1 MKRLIILILVLSSL
15 FSIFI
20 SLNSLGYIEPYYVV
34 NLPPDYYECIYQN
47 VSNGLFTVYYST
59 APIYFVIQSLG
70 GYTLFSTQGSSYYG
84 YISLPAGEY
93 KILFVNNVSNSNVTI
108 QAYLGAGRPSPTG
121 IADYGIEAIN
131 GIVHPYIEKF
141 NEVVGV
147 AQIYSISAYNASI
160 DSYGASL
167 QLNTVLQ
174 VNTIYGSQEY
184 WLQNVI
190 QFMTNTSEYR
200 FVDNVWNLTS
210 SPSVLNANSIIG
222 SGSIY
227 LTFEGTH
234 LNNYYGYASQYFNLT
249 YPLYTAL
256 LIKAINLPQGIEVL
270 FGYLNRTSFTI
281 YDNVTIK
288 VTGITSAYLLV
299 DGYNT
304 TGSGN
309 AYDTEFVFGGQ
320 QGGEITSFNRINA
333 LIYMFYINNNS
344 IFTPKSL
351 FPFGLDTAEA
361 SDNLFTIP
369 YQGAYKV
376 EIGNDNEV
384 VITNTSFPLKAKI
397 VNGSSVIDL
406 GQTSEV
412 ELNVTGGTPPYIV
425 EIGNKTYVDLFLG
438 NTYYSITPNRT
449 GNITYAITVEDL
461 YGETRSLNYSLKVN
475 PDPTIS
481 IIISRNNTDVGI
493 PIFLNANVQGG
504 TPPYTES
511 WYINGTPV
519 SNDGVLNYT
528 FSSSGVYNVSLKIT
542 DSVNFTVE
550 KSVMVEVHKDPTL
563 IVSTNKTET
572 DQGIPIELNVTGNY
586 GISPYLVKVYI
597 NGTIINT
604 SIINTGVK
612 LPLNLPSG
620 VYLVRVTLTDS
631 VGYQVSKG
639 IILKFNKDPILAVSN
654 VTQGNFFVTITSMT
668 LSGEGSEGTSPYTYT
683 VYVNG
688 NEYYTGSDLSLNV
701 PLNLGEN
708 NITVV
713 MKDSLGITVT
723 RTILVYSS
731 YNWINIL
738 IVVALIVIIPVISVI
753 FSKKRRN

>member
-1 MKRLIILILVLSSL
+1 MKKFFSTLGKFIREENYVVFMKRLIILILVLSSL

-34 NLPPDYYECIYQN
+34 NLPPDYYDCIYQN

-222 SGSIY
+222 SGYVHLI
-227 LTFEGTH
+227 FEYPFS
-234 LNNYYGYASQYFNLT
+234 NYYAYASQCFNLT

-256 LIKAINLPQGIEVL
+256 LIKAINLPQGVEVL

-288 VTGITSAYLLV
+288 VSGITSAYLLV

-320 QGGEITSFNRINA
+320 QGGEITNFNLINA

-351 FPFGLDTAEA
+351 FPFGLDTTEA

-376 EIGNDNEV
+376 EVGNGDEV
-384 VITNTSFPLKAKI
+384 LTSNTSFPLKAKI

-412 ELNVTGGTPPYIV
+412 ELNVTGGTPPYLI
-425 EIGNKTYVDLFLG
+425 EIGNETYEDMFLG
-438 NTYYSITPNRT
+438 NTYYSVTPNRT
-449 GNITYAITVEDL
+449 GYITYPITVKDL

-481 IIISRNNTDVGI
+481 IVISRNNTDVGI

-519 SNDGVLNYT
+519 SNNGVLNYT
-528 FSSSGVYNVSLKIT
+528 FPSSGVYNVSLKIT
-542 DSVNFTVE
+542 DSVNFTLE
-550 KSVMVEVHKDPTL
+550 KSVMVEVH
-563 IVSTNKTET
+563 
-572 DQGIPIELNVTGNY
+572 
-586 GISPYLVKVYI
+586 
-597 NGTIINT
+597 
-604 SIINTGVK
+604 
-612 LPLNLPSG
+612 
-620 VYLVRVTLTDS
+620 
-631 VGYQVSKG
+631 
-639 IILKFNKDPILAVSN
+639 KDPILAVSN

-668 LSGEGSEGTSPYTYT
+668 LSGEGSEGTPPYTYT

-713 MKDSLGITVT
+713 MKDSLGMTVT

-753 FSKKRRN
+753 FLKKRRN

>member
-1 MKRLIILILVLSSL
+1 LKKFFSTLGKFIREENYVVFMKRLIILILVLSSL

-34 NLPPDYYECIYQN
+34 NLPPDYYDCIYQN

-210 SPSVLNANSIIG
+210 SPSVLNANSTIG
-222 SGSIY
+222 SGYVHLI
-227 LTFEGTH
+227 FEYPFS
-234 LNNYYGYASQYFNLT
+234 NYYAYASQCFNLT

-256 LIKAINLPQGIEVL
+256 LIKAINLPQGVEVL

-288 VTGITSAYLLV
+288 VSGITSAYLLV

-320 QGGEITSFNRINA
+320 QGGEITNFNLINA

-351 FPFGLDTAEA
+351 FPFGLDTTEA

-376 EIGNDNEV
+376 EVGNGDEV
-384 VITNTSFPLKAKI
+384 LTSNTSFPLKAKI

-412 ELNVTGGTPPYIV
+412 ELNVTGGTPPYLV
-425 EIGNKTYVDLFLG
+425 DIGNKTYVDLFLG
-438 NTYYSITPNRT
+438 NTYYSVTPNRT
-449 GNITYAITVEDL
+449 GNITFPITVEDL
-461 YGETRSLNYSLKVN
+461 YGEARSLNYSLKVN

-481 IIISRNNTDVGI
+481 IVISRNNTDVGI

-519 SNDGVLNYT
+519 SNNGVLNYT
-528 FSSSGVYNVSLKIT
+528 FPSSGVYNVSLKIT
-542 DSVNFTVE
+542 DSVNFTLE
-550 KSVMVEVHKDPTL
+550 KSVMVEVH
-563 IVSTNKTET
+563 
-572 DQGIPIELNVTGNY
+572 
-586 GISPYLVKVYI
+586 
-597 NGTIINT
+597 
-604 SIINTGVK
+604 
-612 LPLNLPSG
+612 
-620 VYLVRVTLTDS
+620 
-631 VGYQVSKG
+631 
-639 IILKFNKDPILAVSN
+639 KDPILAVSN

-668 LSGEGSEGTSPYTYT
+668 LSGEGSEGTPPYTYT

-688 NEYYTGSDLSLNV
+688 NEYYTGSDLSLNA
-701 PLNLGEN
+701 PLNLAEN

-713 MKDSLGITVT
+713 MKDSLGMTVT

-753 FSKKRRN
+753 FLKERRN